1 MNLEAYS
8 DGKRA
13 KPGALKRPHCFVLL
27 AIALAG
33 SAPFAGAQEI
43 DIVGPL
49 TDGVRCFGSNAKEDL
64 EYNIK
69 KLGMT
74 NDAIADGLDL
84 VAGDATRCGPVREAA
99 NELASVYL
107 MATPPDVQDP
117 GAVAGQVVEQ
127 TLAEADRNA
136 ANLKF
141 EVGPPPRN
149 MTKGRGITPQS
160 RP

>member
-1 MNLEAYS
+1 MAGEP
-8 DGKRA
+8 D
-13 KPGALKRPHCFVLL
+13 RPLRFVVL
-27 AIALAG
+27 AMALAG
-33 SAPFAGAQEI
+33 SAPLAGAQEV

-49 TDGVRCFGSNAKEDL
+49 TDGVRCFGSSAKEDL

-69 KLGMT
+69 KLGTT
-74 NDAIADGLDL
+74 NEVIAAGLNL
-84 VAGDATRCGPVREAA
+84 VAGDTTRCGPMREAA

-107 MATPPDVQDP
+107 MAIPADVEDP
-117 GAVAGQVVEQ
+117 AAILAGRVVEQ

-149 MTKGRGITPQS
+149 MTKGRGVPPQS